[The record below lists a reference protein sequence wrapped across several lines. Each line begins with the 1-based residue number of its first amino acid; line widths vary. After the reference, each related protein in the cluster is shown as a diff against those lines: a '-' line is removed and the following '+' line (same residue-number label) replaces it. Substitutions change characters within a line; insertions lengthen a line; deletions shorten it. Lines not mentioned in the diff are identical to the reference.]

1 MFDPLSAFFAGIAFG
16 AGLTS
21 LIVLIDYAIE
31 ERKRVRRS
39 KYPLDD
45 RRHWL

>member
-1 MFDPLSAFFAGIAFG
+1 MDLLSAFVAGIAFG

-31 ERKRVRRS
+31 DRKRARS
-39 KYPLDD
+39 DRYPLDD
-45 RRHWL
+45 RRHWR